1 MAKAKKYTAA
11 QKKAYYRGQ
20 GYRAG
25 MSGKRI
31 PYSNPEYKNSFK
43 EGFRSVRI
51 TVKAYPVRGKSSS
64 ENVPKYLR
72 GDYDHFRKSG
82 FSHQDALTNARINYK
97 NLH

>member
-31 PYSNPEYKNSFK
+31 PYSNSKRKKSFQ
-43 EGFRSVRI
+43 EGFSSVRI
-51 TVKAYPVRGKSSS
+51 TVKAYPARGKSTSDK
-64 ENVPKYLR
+64 VPKYLR
-72 GDYDHFRKSG
+72 DDYDHFRKSG
-82 FSHQDALTNARINYK
+82 FSHNDALTNAKINYK
-97 NLH
+97 NMH

>member
-1 MAKAKKYTAA
+1 MAKEKKYTAA

-31 PYSNPEYKNSFK
+31 PYSNFKHKESFQ
-43 EGFRSVRI
+43 EGFSSVRT
-51 TVKAYPVRGKSSS
+51 TVKAYPVRGKSFS

-72 GDYDHFRKSG
+72 KDYDSFRKNG
-82 FSHQDALTNARINYK
+82 FSHKDALTNAKINYK